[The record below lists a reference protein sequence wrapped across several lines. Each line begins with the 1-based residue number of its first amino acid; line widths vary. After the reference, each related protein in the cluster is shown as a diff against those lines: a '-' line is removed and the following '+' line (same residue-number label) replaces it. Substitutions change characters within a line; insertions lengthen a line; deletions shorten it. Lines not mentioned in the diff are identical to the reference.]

1 MSALSRV
8 QMSALDDLARSL
20 FWPFWVW
27 EIANAPRNQGDDE
40 HARTRSAQ
48 VHSIGR

>member
-1 MSALSRV
+1 MSAFGQI

-20 FWPFWVW
+20 PWPFWVW
-27 EIANAPRNQGDDE
+27 EIADAPSSQGDDE

-48 VHSIGR
+48 VHTGSR